1 MKGVH
6 ASKEIFGILQDS
18 FRFFFVF
25 FLSVGTPKQST
36 HTYRIYIYIYMLYI
50 CLLSGCP
57 CGNKLNFFLSWVCAR
72 FWGIK

>member
-6 ASKEIFGILQDS
+6 ASKEIFGILQES

-36 HTYRIYIYIYMLYI
+36 HTYRIYIYTCYIYAYSVGVLAET
-50 CLLSGCP
+50 
-57 CGNKLNFFLSWVCAR
+57 N
-72 FWGIK
+72 

>member
-18 FRFFFVF
+18 FRFFLYFSYP
-25 FLSVGTPKQST
+25 LGPQNKAHT
-36 HTYRIYIYIYMLYI
+36 HIESIYIYMLYI

>member
-50 CLLSGCP
+50 YAYSVGVLAETHYT
-57 CGNKLNFFLSWVCAR
+57 FSWVGFAR
-72 FWGIK
+72 VSGV

>member
-18 FRFFFVF
+18 FRFFLYFSYP
-25 FLSVGTPKQST
+25 LGPQNKAHT
-36 HTYRIYIYIYMLYI
+36 HIEYIYIHVIYMLTQWVSLRKQI
-50 CLLSGCP
+50 
-57 CGNKLNFFLSWVCAR
+57 KLFLGWVCAR

>member
-36 HTYRIYIYIYMLYI
+36 HTYRIYIYIHVIYMLTQWVSLRKQI
-50 CLLSGCP
+50 
-57 CGNKLNFFLSWVCAR
+57 KLFLGWVCAR